1 MGRTLLTEHEAAT
14 VLQAAARGRLQRKI
28 AATAP
33 PRKKVEHGKVAT
45 MMHRLQA
52 NAVPLQLGI
61 VLALLWANLHPDS
74 YERILGTRADTIRLW
89 PGANLFGH
97 PLTIHYLIND
107 GFMVLFFGI
116 AAKEVTESCL
126 PGGSLNPPS
135 KALSPLV
142 ATIGGVG
149 GPILVYLL
157 MTHLF
162 WSAGAFANHTT
173 TDTLGA
179 GDDLH
184 IGHHRQLA
192 AVAATTAAAGNSS
205 LRPVTYAEIAHG
217 WGVPTA
223 TDISL
228 AWVVAAQVFPLRH
241 PAIDFLLLLA
251 VADDAIGLVI
261 IATVYVDPLHPVEP
275 VWMLL
280 LAVAVAVAASLRRLS
295 LQHWMWYLLLA
306 GLPAWIGLSKARL
319 HPALA
324 LCFVVPAMPSKPPL
338 DRPNQLPTL
347 QAFEHS
353 LKGVV
358 DCKPLPSELGSIR
371 LLLHSCLT
379 FPTFESWCASWALLF
394 HSRQRGGQPARRRRP
409 ADGVHP
415 RRAGRRQDRGHRL
428 PRAPREPHG
437 LRATQHQDPQRR
449 RGDGGVHRLRGPHG
463 GPVRRRYARRKQ
475 AAKPPQASRQA
486 AASKPPPRSCG
497 VPSYHLHPL
506 LDAKPPSCPRPPFP
520 LPPPASGS
528 R

>member
-1 MGRTLLTEHEAAT
+1 MARTLLTEHEAAT

-28 AATAP
+28 TATAP

-74 YERILGTRADTIRLW
+74 YEIILGTRADTIRLW

-157 MTHLF
+157 MTYLF

-173 TDTLGA
+173 TDTLG
-179 GDDLH
+179 GDDDLH
-184 IGHHRQLA
+184 IGHHRQLT
-192 AVAATTAAAGNSS
+192 AVAATTAAAGNST

-261 IATVYVDPLHPVEP
+261 IATVYVDPLHPVDP
-275 VWMLL
+275 FWMLL

-306 GLPAWIGLSKARL
+306 GLPAWVGLSKARL

-324 LCFVVPAMPSKPPL
+324 LCFVVPAMPSKPPR

-353 LKGVV
+353 LKGFV
-358 DCKPLPSELGSIR
+358 DCKS
-371 LLLHSCLT
+371 
-379 FPTFESWCASWALLF
+379 
-394 HSRQRGGQPARRRRP
+394 
-409 ADGVHP
+409 
-415 RRAGRRQDRGHRL
+415 
-428 PRAPREPHG
+428 
-437 LRATQHQDPQRR
+437 
-449 RGDGGVHRLRGPHG
+449 
-463 GPVRRRYARRKQ
+463 
-475 AAKPPQASRQA
+475 
-486 AASKPPPRSCG
+486 PPRPMLS
-497 VPSYHLHPL
+497 V
-506 LDAKPPSCPRPPFP
+506 
-520 LPPPASGS
+520 
-528 R
+528 